1 MDLSFSV
8 VTDSVMAAALFF
20 TNLVIKAN
28 KPKWHEKIGEGG
40 CGEVF
45 RVTHEDWGQL
55 AVKKLGVQTMV
66 HE

>member
-1 MDLSFSV
+1 
-8 VTDSVMAAALFF
+8 MAKNLFF
-20 TNLVIKAN
+20 DDLIITAN
-28 KPKWHEKIGEGG
+28 KLTWHEKLGEGAF
-40 CGEVF
+40 GEVF